1 MTISTIRR
9 ATESDLNA
17 VERAAERFCRR
28 HNIEQSYDGQDFAV
42 TVEDAVAWADSDE
55 GKQTRLSLLWQQCFC
70 RALGE
75 PYNSRLT
82 IAYGHVGLTIE

>member
-9 ATESDLNA
+9 ATEYDLNA
-17 VERAAERFCRR
+17 IERAAERFCRR
-28 HNIEQSYDGQDFAV
+28 HNIAQSYDGQEFTVA
-42 TVEDAVAWADSDE
+42 VEDAVAWADIDE
-55 GKQTRLSLLWQQCFC
+55 GKQTRLSRLWRQCFC